1 MFKQFEE
8 DETDLLSEVFEGM
21 EEVAERVLNFEVRKE
36 GYEQEKVKTVYDIR
50 FDSNNIKIYI
60 NARSTT
66 DNELM
71 FYENLT
77 EYHLDSADKEVE
89 FILLIKVL
97 DFITK
102 EKKDE
107 KEERDMSFKALSQT
121 LDFETLCYKIEH
133 IIDQLSVQ
141 NVETSF

>member
-1 MFKQFEE
+1 MIRQFEE
-8 DETDLLSEVFEGM
+8 DETDLLAEVFEGL

-36 GYEQEKVKTVYDIR
+36 GYDQEKVKTVYDIR

-60 NARSTT
+60 NTRSTT
-66 DNELM
+66 DNTLL
-71 FYENLT
+71 FYENLA
-77 EYHLDSADKEVE
+77 EYHLDSEDKEVE

-97 DFITK
+97 DYITK

-107 KEERDMSFKALSQT
+107 KEERDMSFKALNQT
-121 LDFETLCYKIEH
+121 LDFENLCYKIEH